1 MILSVKHYRVN
12 VNLLF
17 TRFKELFIYSFP
29 RLFGDFFLFAYSAFP
44 AIYIGTTLG
53 LEQTSYYSVGISL
66 VTMVTPIYSFL
77 GVVLLPTVSK
87 MMVTHQVKEANRLV
101 SKLALAYIVLAL
113 LFTGILYFGIDVF
126 IHLFFA
132 DKYLVASN
140 IGKVIVLSILPQSIY
155 LLYRNPNDAVSVFP
169 FNTIMLAVSFVILVA
184 GFMYFHTLL
193 QYAYVYL
200 LIAIF
205 QCCSS
210 VLAWT
215 YFYNKKKKY
224 DL

>member
-1 MILSVKHYRVN
+1 
-12 VNLLF
+12 
-17 TRFKELFIYSFP
+17 
-29 RLFGDFFLFAYSAFP
+29 
-44 AIYIGTTLG
+44 
-53 LEQTSYYSVGISL
+53 
-66 VTMVTPIYSFL
+66 
-77 GVVLLPTVSK
+77 
-87 MMVTHQVKEANRLV
+87 MMQ
-101 SKLALAYIVLAL
+101 
-113 LFTGILYFGIDVF
+113 FLYF
-126 IHLFFA
+126 
-132 DKYLVASN
+132 
-140 IGKVIVLSILPQSIY
+140 
-155 LLYRNPNDAVSVFP
+155 LL
-169 FNTIMLAVSFVILVA
+169 ILAVSFVILVA

>member
-1 MILSVKHYRVN
+1 MLLAVFNNSLTIIGSLLTNGAIIL
-12 VNLLF
+12 
-17 TRFKELFIYSFP
+17 KE
-29 RLFGDFFLFAYSAFP
+29 GV
-44 AIYIGTTLG
+44 
-53 LEQTSYYSVGISL
+53 SYG
-66 VTMVTPIYSFL
+66 
-77 GVVLLPTVSK
+77 
-87 MMVTHQVKEANRLV
+87 
-101 SKLALAYIVLAL
+101 
-113 LFTGILYFGIDVF
+113 
-126 IHLFFA
+126 
-132 DKYLVASN
+132 
-140 IGKVIVLSILPQSIY
+140 
-155 LLYRNPNDAVSVFP
+155 YRNPNDAVSVFP